1 VKFSRLLLFLRY
13 DILFGHL
20 AIQKSKIQIMNYH
33 VGKSFPGAEESNMQ
47 RHQAPF
53 RADVV
58 GSFLRPDAIKQARQ
72 QFAQGE
78 ISAQQLR
85 SVEDSAIRQV
95 VEQQCACGLHVVTDG
110 EFRRA
115 WWHFDF
121 FDGLEGVERYDSDKG
136 IQFNGVQTKAH
147 GVRVTGKLRFGDHP
161 MLEDFRFLKSISGTA
176 QPKMTIPSPSVLHFR
191 GGRKDI
197 DATVYP
203 QLDAYFDDLATTWR
217 DAIQAFYAAGCRY
230 LQLDDTVWAY
240 LCSDD
245 QRRQIR
251 ERGDDP
257 DELAR
262 IYARVI
268 NRALEGK
275 PDDLT
280 IGLHVC
286 RGNFRSTWI
295 SEGGYEPVAEVLFGS
310 VNVDAFFLE
319 YDNDRSGD
327 FAPLRFV
334 RPGKQQVVLGLITT
348 KNGELENPEGIKAR
362 IQEAAKFVDI
372 NQICLSPQCGFAS
385 TEEGNTLTPAQQ
397 WDKVRLVTKIAEQVW

>member
-1 VKFSRLLLFLRY
+1 
-13 DILFGHL
+13 
-20 AIQKSKIQIMNYH
+20 
-33 VGKSFPGAEESNMQ
+33 MQ
-47 RHQAPF
+47 RQHAPF

-58 GSFLRPDAIKQARQ
+58 GSFLRPDAIKTARL
-72 QFAQGE
+72 QFAAGE
-78 ISAQQLR
+78 IDAGQLR
-85 SVEDSAIRQV
+85 SVEDAEIRKV
-95 VEQQCACGLHVVTDG
+95 VQHQCDCGLHVVTDG

-121 FDGLEGVERYDSDKG
+121 FDGLQGVERFEAEQG

-147 GVRVTGKLRFGDHP
+147 GVRVVGKLGFGSHP
-161 MLEDFRFLKSISGTA
+161 MLEDFRYLKSISGSA
-176 QPKMTIPSPSVLHFR
+176 EPKMTIPSPSVLHFR
-191 GGRKDI
+191 GGRKVI

-203 QLDAYFDDLATTWR
+203 DLADYFDDLATTWR
-217 DAIQAFYAAGCRY
+217 DAIRAFYDAGCRY

-240 LCSDD
+240 LCSDE
-245 QRRQIR
+245 QRQQIR
-251 ERGDDP
+251 ERGDCP

-262 IYARVI
+262 TYARVL
-268 NRALEGK
+268 NGALEGK

-295 SEGGYEPVAEVLFGS
+295 SEGGYEPVAEILFGS

-334 RPGKQQVVLGLITT
+334 RPGNQQVVLGLITT
-348 KNGELENPEGIKAR
+348 KNGELENPEGVKAR
-362 IQEAAKFVDI
+362 LQEAAQYVDI
-372 NQICLSPQCGFAS
+372 KQICLSPQCGFAS
-385 TEEGNTLTPAQQ
+385 TEEGNALSEAQQ
-397 WDKVRLVTKIAEQVW
+397 WEKVRLVTEVAADVW

>member
-1 VKFSRLLLFLRY
+1 
-13 DILFGHL
+13 
-20 AIQKSKIQIMNYH
+20 
-33 VGKSFPGAEESNMQ
+33 MQ

-78 ISAQQLR
+78 ISADQLR
-85 SVEDSAIRQV
+85 HVENEEIRHV

-121 FDGLEGVERYDSDKG
+121 FAGLEGVELFEAEQG

-147 GVRVTGKLRFGDHP
+147 GVRVTGKVSFKDHP
-161 MLEDFRFLKSISGTA
+161 MLEDFRYLKSISGDA

-191 GGRKDI
+191 GGRKVI

-203 QLDAYFDDLATTWR
+203 ELDAYFDDLATTWR
-217 DAIQAFYAAGCRY
+217 DAIRAFYDAGCRY

-245 QRRQIR
+245 QRKQIVA
-251 ERGDDP
+251 RGDDP
-257 DELAR
+257 EELAR
-262 IYARVI
+262 IYARVL
-268 NRALEGK
+268 NKALEGK
-275 PDDLT
+275 PEDLT

-295 SEGGYEPVAEVLFGS
+295 SEGGYEPVAEVLFGG

-348 KNGELENPEGIKAR
+348 KNGELENPEGVKAR
-362 IQEAAKFVDI
+362 VEEAAKYVDI
-372 NQICLSPQCGFAS
+372 SQICLSPQCGFAS
-385 TEEGNTLTPAQQ
+385 TEEGNSLTPEQQ
-397 WDKVRLVTKIAEQVW
+397 WEKVRLVTRIAEQVW

>member
-1 VKFSRLLLFLRY
+1 
-13 DILFGHL
+13 
-20 AIQKSKIQIMNYH
+20 
-33 VGKSFPGAEESNMQ
+33 MQ
-47 RHQAPF
+47 RQHAPF
-53 RADVV
+53 RADIV

-72 QFAQGE
+72 QFAAGE
-78 ISAQQLR
+78 IDAAHLR
-85 SVEDSAIRQV
+85 KIEDDAIRHA

-115 WWHFDF
+115 WWHLDF
-121 FDGLEGVERYDSDKG
+121 FGALQGVELVEVNQG
-136 IQFNGVQTKAH
+136 IQFNGIQTKAQS
-147 GVRVTGKLRFGDHP
+147 VRVTGKVAFGDHP
-161 MLEDFRFLKSISGTA
+161 MLEDFRFLKSVSGNA
-176 QPKMTIPSPSVLHFR
+176 EPKMTIPSPSVLHFR
-191 GGRKDI
+191 GGAAAI
-197 DATVYP
+197 DRNVYP
-203 QLDAYFDDLATTWR
+203 DLKDYFDDLATTWR
-217 DAIQAFYAAGCRY
+217 DAIRAFYDAGCRY

-262 IYARVI
+262 IYARVL
-268 NRALEGK
+268 NQALEGK
-275 PDDLT
+275 PEDLT

-286 RGNFRSTWI
+286 RGNFRSSWI
-295 SEGGYEPVAEVLFGS
+295 AEGGYEPVAEVLFGT

-327 FAPLRFV
+327 FAPLRFI

-348 KNGELENPEGIKAR
+348 KNGELENPELIKAR
-362 IQEAAKFVDI
+362 LEEAAKYVDI

-385 TEEGNTLTPAQQ
+385 TEEGNSITPAEQRE
-397 WDKVRLVTKIAEQVW
+397 KVRLVTSVAGEVW

>member
-1 VKFSRLLLFLRY
+1 
-13 DILFGHL
+13 
-20 AIQKSKIQIMNYH
+20 
-33 VGKSFPGAEESNMQ
+33 MQ

-78 ISAQQLR
+78 ISADQLR
-85 SVEDSAIRQV
+85 QIENEEICQV

-121 FDGLEGVERYDSDKG
+121 FAGLEGVELFEAEQG

-147 GVRVTGKLRFGDHP
+147 GVRVTGKVSFKDHP
-161 MLEDFRFLKSISGTA
+161 MLEDFRYLKSISGDA

-191 GGRKDI
+191 GGRKVI

-203 QLDAYFDDLATTWR
+203 ELDAYFDDLATTWR
-217 DAIQAFYAAGCRY
+217 DAIRAFYDAGCRY

-245 QRRQIR
+245 QRKQIVA
-251 ERGDDP
+251 RGDDP
-257 DELAR
+257 EELAR
-262 IYARVI
+262 IYARVL
-268 NRALEGK
+268 NKALEGK
-275 PDDLT
+275 PEDLT

-295 SEGGYEPVAEVLFGS
+295 SEGGYEPVAEVLFGG

-348 KNGELENPEGIKAR
+348 KNGELENPEGVKAR
-362 IQEAAKFVDI
+362 LEEAAKYVDI
-372 NQICLSPQCGFAS
+372 SQICLSPQCGFAS
-385 TEEGNTLTPAQQ
+385 TEEGNSLTPEQQ
-397 WDKVRLVTKIAEQVW
+397 WEKVRLVTRIAEQVW

>member
-1 VKFSRLLLFLRY
+1 
-13 DILFGHL
+13 
-20 AIQKSKIQIMNYH
+20 
-33 VGKSFPGAEESNMQ
+33 MQ

-78 ISAQQLR
+78 ISADQLR
-85 SVEDSAIRQV
+85 HVENEEIRQV

-121 FDGLEGVERYDSDKG
+121 FAGLEGVELFEAEQG

-147 GVRVTGKLRFGDHP
+147 GVRVTGKVSFKDHP
-161 MLEDFRFLKSISGTA
+161 MLEDFRYLKSISGDA
-176 QPKMTIPSPSVLHFR
+176 QPKMPIPSPSVLHFR
-191 GGRKDI
+191 GGRKVI

-203 QLDAYFDDLATTWR
+203 ELDAYFDDLATTWR
-217 DAIQAFYAAGCRY
+217 DAIRAFYDAGCRY

-240 LCSDD
+240 LCSDE
-245 QRRQIR
+245 QRKQIVA
-251 ERGDDP
+251 RGDDP
-257 DELAR
+257 EELAR
-262 IYARVI
+262 IYARVL
-268 NRALEGK
+268 NKALEGK
-275 PDDLT
+275 PEDLT

-295 SEGGYEPVAEVLFGS
+295 SEGGYEPVAEVLFGG

-348 KNGELENPEGIKAR
+348 KNGELENPEGVKAR
-362 IQEAAKFVDI
+362 VEEAAKYVDI
-372 NQICLSPQCGFAS
+372 SQICLSPQCGFAS
-385 TEEGNTLTPAQQ
+385 TEEGNSLTPEQQ
-397 WDKVRLVTKIAEQVW
+397 WEKVRLVTRIAEQVW